1 MWAERQLSLL
11 RTGPA
16 ASFFCRCEV
25 GVEGRSIA
33 GEGERPLGFGGE
45 VERFRRDWPFVGVL
59 LVLLV
64 PLRVRVEGVL
74 DGESVAPDVGM
85 EAKVKEGPR

>member
-33 GEGERPLGFGGE
+33 GDGERPLLFGGE
-45 VERFRRDWPFVGVL
+45 VGRFRRDWPFVG
-59 LVLLV
+59 LVLV

-74 DGESVAPDVGM
+74 EGESVAPDVGV